1 MSRSHSRVFIF
12 VSIIFFLA
20 AYLYYLDF
28 DVKVLLSSTSREGV
42 KKHRSPKNVSY
53 IHTSETQENASQYR
67 ISFRFHSPD
76 VIRVPSQFLTVPGY
90 RCAIEFSPLP
100 PAVNHSTI
108 FNFTTTISTDLKLL
122 FVGDSI
128 MQQLAQNVYSSVLLH
143 DNVSYKPNDFSWG
156 GKDGRHVILRSF
168 INGIHPELSG
178 LHVCSSISAPVHGG
192 GAVAYYRLLDLP
204 TKEGEKDY
212 FYCKNDKGWSM
223 ADVRGLLDYEFHQY
237 DGKARPLVRANSSHD
252 SGATTFYK
260 SQAID
265 STNSSEVKVGKFDA
279 IILRP
284 PGPGW
289 MKLREITRERILD
302 SIQLLHELFGVETII
317 LTTLMF
323 NNNVL
328 TPNDWTELL
337 RINDM
342 IRDIS
347 HSWNSREGGVKFVLV
362 QDLGTFTNG
371 ILWMNARHLGYNAS
385 YDPQQTYN
393 RVHTELENGSKFLL
407 HRLIMKD
414 WKFNPSIPMVCNTPP
429 ICIPRVFTLPNG
441 TIFEQDDVCDMNIT
455 ADPSQCFFNRF
466 SRDGMH
472 WCMETIGPRY
482 SASVACLLGCVYNG
496 DLMAEYTEASD
507 DGKTALMW
515 NLRQCE
521 MECNRRYMSL
531 APVEKS
537 YFANRTFTYSR
548 SKPK

>member
-1 MSRSHSRVFIF
+1 MSRSHRVLIF
-12 VSIIFFLA
+12 VPIVFFLA
-20 AYLYYLDF
+20 AYLHHLDF
-28 DVKVLLSSTSREGV
+28 DVKLLSSTSRDEE
-42 KKHRSPKNVSY
+42 KHLSPNNDSF
-53 IHTSETQENASQYR
+53 IHTTEPQENASQYR

-76 VIRVPSQFLTVPGY
+76 VIGVPSQFLSVPGY
-90 RCAIEFSPLP
+90 KCPIEIASLP
-100 PAVNHSTI
+100 PLVNNSAI
-108 FNFTTTISTDLKLL
+108 FNFTTTISTDLKVL
-122 FVGDSI
+122 FIGDSI

-156 GKDGRHVILRSF
+156 GKDGRHVVLRSF
-168 INGIHPELSG
+168 INGIHPEMSG

-223 ADVRGLLDYEFHQY
+223 TDVRGLLDFEVHQY
-237 DGKARPLVRANSSHD
+237 DGKARPLVHANSSHD

-260 SQAID
+260 SQDAD
-265 STNSSEVKVGKFDA
+265 PANVSGVQVGKFNA

-289 MKLREITRERILD
+289 MKLREITRERILE

-328 TPNDWTELL
+328 SLNDWKDLL

-347 HSWNSREGGVKFVLV
+347 HNWDINKSGVKFVLV
-362 QDLGTFTNG
+362 QDLGTFTNE
-371 ILWMNARHLGYNAS
+371 ILWMNARHLGYNVS
-385 YDPQQTYN
+385 YDPVLAYD
-393 RVHTELENGSKFLL
+393 RADTEWENGSKFLL
-407 HRLIMKD
+407 HRLIMKN

-429 ICIPRVFTLPNG
+429 ICIPQVHELPNG
-441 TIFEQDDVCDMNIT
+441 TIFKQDDVCDMNIT
-455 ADPSQCFFNRF
+455 ADPFQCFFNRF

-496 DLMAEYTEASD
+496 DVMAEYTEALD
-507 DGKTALMW
+507 DESTTMMEHI
-515 NLRQCE
+515 RQCE

-531 APVEKS
+531 SPVENS
-537 YFANRTFTYSR
+537 FLADGTFIYSK